1 MDGWIV
7 FGTMANLG
15 LISTARSVSIQKRRL
30 RAGGVTGV
38 KRGPAQAIRWR
49 EMSLRIDSEAWIRRE
64 GREEVAEGLL
74 VGAGSLAQRVREH
87 GAQQGKLREL
97 R

>member
-1 MDGWIV
+1 
-7 FGTMANLG
+7 MANL
-15 LISTARSVSIQKRRL
+15 ARSVSINQRRL

-64 GREEVAEGLL
+64 GGEEVPKARL
-74 VGAGSLAQRVREH
+74 VAAGTLFAQR
-87 GAQQGKLREL
+87 LREQ
-97 R
+97 RPHEG